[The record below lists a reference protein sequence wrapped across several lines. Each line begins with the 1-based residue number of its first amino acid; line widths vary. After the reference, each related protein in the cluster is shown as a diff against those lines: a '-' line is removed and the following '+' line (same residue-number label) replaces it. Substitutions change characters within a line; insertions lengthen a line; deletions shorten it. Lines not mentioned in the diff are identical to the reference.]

1 MRDRLKNTAIKPGTE
16 GPGLEQYQAELHR
29 YLARCLRQRQDAD
42 DLLQDVYVRFLQ
54 SPHQALVRQ
63 PRAYLYR
70 IASNVVAELN
80 LQLKRRPV
88 TYDSQAAEQGL
99 ENESAANVWSDA
111 LGEQLH
117 QHRQLQ
123 RMLQQLPKPY
133 RAVLLLRARDGLS
146 YEEISVRLDLAQQ
159 TVKKYLFRALAQ
171 FRAARWER

>member
-1 MRDRLKNTAIKPGTE
+1 MRKDPTTLGKLEAVR
-16 GPGLEQYQAELHR
+16 PGLEQYQAELHR

-54 SPHQALVRQ
+54 SPQQALVRQ

-70 IASNVVAELN
+70 IAANVLAELN

-88 TYDSQAAEQGL
+88 TYDSEAVENKL
-99 ENESAANVWSDA
+99 EHDSATDA
-111 LGEQLH
+111 WGDELGETLH
-117 QHRQLQ
+117 RHRQLE
-123 RMLQQLPKPY
+123 RMLLQLPKLY

-146 YEEISVRLDLAQQ
+146 YEEIAGQLSISPQ

-171 FRAARWER
+171 FRAAHWER